1 MRPITTIEAMI
12 ASPITAFI
20 IITVCIKV
28 FKIQVYGRSNELIPI
43 HKTQGVQPKTQR
55 QGGSNYTLYLPH
67 GNKQDL
73 KKKNKKKI
81 NLFS

>member
-1 MRPITTIEAMI
+1 M
-12 ASPITAFI
+12 
-20 IITVCIKV
+20 
-28 FKIQVYGRSNELIPI
+28 YWRSNELVPI

-67 GNKQDL
+67 GNKPDL
-73 KKKNKKKI
+73 KKNKKKI

>member
-1 MRPITTIEAMI
+1 M
-12 ASPITAFI
+12 
-20 IITVCIKV
+20 
-28 FKIQVYGRSNELIPI
+28 YWRSNELVPI

-67 GNKQDL
+67 GNKPDL